1 MSSTRHTS
9 AGDRTAWT
17 TGASACWLSGWA
29 CLQIL
34 LDKGEQEDWFTS
46 HAMTA
51 LALIA
56 VIFLSLFV
64 VYELAVAH
72 PVVHLRVFKNR
83 TYATGVFMMTTL
95 GFVLYG
101 SLVLLPIM
109 LQTLLMYP
117 ALQAGIAR
125 PARHR
130 IAPVH
135 ARCRLD
141 DFARRSTQ
149 AARVRDYSRRAH
161 TDMAIGAEPGCRL
174 LDFFWPQFI
183 QGIAMSCLFVPLT
196 TITMD
201 PIPNRRWETPPAFS
215 ISCAIS
221 AGAWHRRLCDT
232 AVKAQ
237 ADAHQHS
244 GAHVNPYDL
253 QTQNR
258 LSQLQAA
265 MMAQGSDATTAARRA
280 AALMFYTVERQA
292 AMLSFIDV
300 FRLLGIVFLFT
311 LPLVMLMRSPRVG
324 RRGNHPACTDSM
336 ARLFALRLCP
346 QYSRV
351 SQ

>member
-1 MSSTRHTS
+1 M
-9 AGDRTAWT
+9 
-17 TGASACWLSGWA
+17 A

-64 VYELAVAH
+64 VYELVVAH

-117 ALQAGIAR
+117 ALQAGIATAPR
-125 PARHR
+125 GIGSLLFMPVVGLMISRVGARKLLVFG
-130 IAPVH
+130 ITAAGLTLIWLSVLN
-135 ARCRLD
+135 LD
-141 DFARRSTQ
+141 AG
-149 AARVRDYSRRAH
+149 YW
-161 TDMAIGAEPGCRL
+161 
-174 LDFFWPQFI
+174 DFFWPQFI

-201 PIPNRRWETPPAFS
+201 PIPKQEMGNATSLFNLMRNIGGSMGIAV
-215 ISCAIS
+215 S
-221 AGAWHRRLCDT
+221 ATLLSRHRQMHTNIL
-232 AVKAQ
+232 
-237 ADAHQHS
+237 

-324 RRGNHPACTDSM
+324 RRGESPGVH
-336 ARLFALRLCP
+336 
-346 QYSRV
+346 
-351 SQ
+351 